1 MHSIPTQIAHVR
13 NRIAA
18 SAASVHR
25 RAEDIRLVAVSK
37 ARSAAEIEAA
47 YDAGITDFG
56 ENYLQ
61 EALPKIAALSARAIT
76 WHFIGAI
83 QSNKTRD
90 IATHFQWV
98 HTVDRLKIARRLS
111 DQRPADGDAVA
122 HRGAVDVR
130 GHQLGEVGVER
141 EHRGTGV
148 VDDGAD
154 LARGERRV
162 QGDRAEPGLLG
173 GELPHQDVE
182 PIGQGVGDDVAGRDA
197 EGPQP
202 VHELVGS
209 PGQLGEGHLLARRR
223 QDDGGAIGMVLGDP
237 PDAEAAHQTSSRF
250 SMVRSPGG

>member
-47 YDAGITDFG
+47 CDAGITDFG

-61 EALPKIAALSARAIT
+61 EALPKIAALSQRAIT

-111 DQRPADGDAVA
+111 DQRPADGDAL
-122 HRGAVDVR
+122 DVLV
-130 GHQLGEVGVER
+130 QVN
-141 EHRGTGV
+141 
-148 VDDGAD
+148 VDDESQKAGVARDEVATLAAEVATLPRLRLRGLMAIPKPHDDSAGQRAAFDVMSRLFAEVRPAATAHWDTLSMGMTDDYEVAIQAGTTLVRIGTAIFGQRPGA
-154 LARGERRV
+154 
-162 QGDRAEPGLLG
+162 
-173 GELPHQDVE
+173 
-182 PIGQGVGDDVAGRDA
+182 AGA
-197 EGPQP
+197 KQS
-202 VHELVGS
+202 V
-209 PGQLGEGHLLARRR
+209 
-223 QDDGGAIGMVLGDP
+223 
-237 PDAEAAHQTSSRF
+237 SS
-250 SMVRSPGG
+250 